1 MSIFNK
7 RKLKEEGQ
15 KAKAGDSIVKEN
27 KTAAGTARLRTSK
40 SIIVRP
46 HVSEKAM
53 HGEPIG
59 RYVFLVDKKA
69 NKPEIKKE
77 IQERFNVK
85 VRSINTLIK
94 KDKKSNWKGIRG
106 KHELIKK
113 AIVTLKAGEKI
124 EL

>member
-1 MSIFNK
+1 MGIFSK
-7 RKLKEEGQ
+7 GKPKKEEQ
-15 KAKAGDSIVKEN
+15 KAKAGDSVVKEN
-27 KTAAGTARLRTSK
+27 KTVVGIARLRTNK
-40 SIIVRP
+40 GIILRP

-53 HGEPIG
+53 RGEPIG

-69 NKPEIKKE
+69 KKPEIKKE
-77 IQERFNVK
+77 IQERFNVR

-94 KDKKSNWKGIRG
+94 KDKKSNWKGVRG
-106 KHELIKK
+106 KQKLVKK